1 MLSPAANLVAVATNL
16 SDIERGRLATALT
29 AVCRQIEV
37 DPAGAE
43 LIRYTMNA
51 VYRLDEAGVVIRMTT
66 GPGASALVTRVAEV
80 AAAFADLDLPTTR
93 LAPGIRQPVHA
104 DGWSATV
111 WTLLP
116 QPPGH
121 RFAPL
126 DLAAPLRAIHAV
138 TDLPVTLPPW
148 NPVAKARRRL
158 KQAESLDAAGQRF
171 LHEWADTIVGTA
183 LDTIFRRLRQWCDK
197 LDTALGEAEWTLPRA
212 VIHGDAHAGNLLLA
226 DDGRVVLG
234 DLDSVAIGPPEW
246 DLTPAAHGTTRF
258 GDDPGQYRAF
268 AHAYG
273 LDVTA
278 CPAWDLL
285 RRIRELQLV
294 TSVIANLPGRPDVA
308 DELAHR
314 LRSSLSDGHSVVWNR
329 FR

>member
-1 MLSPAANLVAVATNL
+1 VATNL

-29 AVCRQIEV
+29 AVCQQAGI

-51 VYRLDEAGVVIRMTT
+51 VYRLDQAGVVIRMTT
-66 GPGASALVTRVAEV
+66 GPGASALVTRVAKV
-80 AAAFADLDLPTTR
+80 AAAFGDLDLPTTR
-93 LAPGIRQPVHA
+93 LAPAIRQPVHA

-116 QPPGH
+116 QPPNQ

-126 DLAAPLRAIHAV
+126 DLAAPLRTIHAV
-138 TDLPVTLPPW
+138 TELPVTLPRW
-148 NPVAKARRRL
+148 HPVAKARHRL
-158 KQAESLDAAGQRF
+158 KQAKSLDESGQRF
-171 LHEWADTIVGTA
+171 LYAWADTTVGTP
-183 LDTIFRRLRQWCDK
+183 LDTIFDRLDRWCDELEAA
-197 LDTALGEAEWTLPRA
+197 LDDVEWTLPHG
-212 VIHGDAHAGNLLLA
+212 VIHGDAHAGNLLRA
-226 DDGRVVLG
+226 GDGRVVLG

-246 DLTPAAHGTTRF
+246 DLTPAAHGALRF
-258 GDDPGQYRAF
+258 GDDPGRYRAF
-268 AHAYG
+268 ADAYG

-278 CPAWDLL
+278 RPAWDLL
-285 RRIRELQLV
+285 RQIRELQLV

-308 DELAHR
+308 NELAHR
-314 LRSSLSDGHSVVWNR
+314 LRSSLSDGRLVVWNR